1 MTGYIVQISET
12 PISEDEYA
20 SINRYETESRNEIF
34 VVADHINEASSEEA
48 DEGYSNHGFFSI
60 MEGIKY
66 NANEK
71 SIVVV
76 DKNAFFRERYEAFI
90 ELVNR
95 LSDASIEDFA
105 GLKLRHD
112 LFELQHTYESYLTY
126 VDNGWEPKT
135 LDRLIRDSAEG
146 TKYYFG
152 AVFRF
157 HI

>member
-1 MTGYIVQISET
+1 MIE
-12 PISEDEYA
+12 
-20 SINRYETESRNEIF
+20 
-34 VVADHINEASSEEA
+34 
-48 DEGYSNHGFFSI
+48 
-60 MEGIKY
+60 
-66 NANEK
+66 
-71 SIVVV
+71 
-76 DKNAFFRERYEAFI
+76 YEAFI

-95 LSDASIEDFA
+95 LSNVNIEDFA
-105 GLKLRHD
+105 GLKLWHD
-112 LFELQHTYESYLTY
+112 LFELRHTYESYLTY